1 MKLNIGDYRIES
13 DSQQFV
19 VKSKRIIQNSEKEGL
34 NGEEAW
40 TPKAYCV
47 KFDEALRWI
56 PQEALRTNDD
66 IVVIKDKLDRIQA
79 DIKAIT
85 LMPVIFVKADNEII
99 IKKDIYES
107 LMRDSNKLDAL
118 ECGGVDNWS
127 GYGYAMKEYFKNE
140 EEKEGTDNE

>member
-1 MKLNIGDYRIES
+1 MKIIIEDYKIES

-56 PQEALRTNDD
+56 PQETLRTNDD

-85 LMPVIFVKADNEII
+85 LMPVIFVKADNEIT

-127 GYGYAMKEYFKNE
+127 GYDDAMQEYFNNK
-140 EEKEGTDNE
+140 EEKEGADNE